1 MSRIV
6 KLGQVK
12 TPTVTPG
19 YMAYYPGFQATSDT
33 TLKDRSGK
41 GNDAT
46 FGSDLTTTEAW
57 SAVANR
63 FSVPLGASGTE
74 NNAANM
80 AIASSGSAGFV
91 WDPATESLLLACKL
105 TAAATASN
113 GPIFGTSHGQ
123 PRTGFRLEVQA
134 TTGTLRFTRMNTTTN
149 TVVNTTTAAVA
160 DSTEH
165 GVGFAW
171 DAVAQRAY
179 IYVDGVVDAAF
190 VGGSQVT
197 ATDWFPSLN
206 TAFCIG
212 GVGHTSGKAI
222 TFASAFRG
230 IHLAKRTGALP
241 SNVADLFR
249 RLNQFPHVLISATE
263 LPA

>member
-19 YMAYYPGFQATSDT
+19 YMAYYPGFQDTADTS
-33 TLKDRSGK
+33 LKDRSGK

-46 FGSDLTTTEAW
+46 FGSDLTTAEAW
-57 SAVANR
+57 SALANR
-63 FSVPLGASGTE
+63 FSVPLDGSGTQ

-80 AIASSGSAGFV
+80 AIGTGFI
-91 WDPATESLLLACKL
+91 WNPATESLILACKL
-105 TAAATASN
+105 TAAATAAN

-123 PRTGFRLEVQA
+123 PRTGFKLEVQA
-134 TTGTLRFTRMNTTTN
+134 TTGTLRLSRYSSTTN
-149 TVVNTTTAAVA
+149 TVVNTTAEVVA
-160 DSTEH
+160 DGTEH

-171 DAVAQRAY
+171 DAVTQRAY
-179 IYVDGVVDAAF
+179 IYVDGVVSAAF
-190 VGGSQVT
+190 AGGSNIT

-212 GVGHTSGKAI
+212 GVGHTSSKAI

-230 IHLAKRTGALP
+230 IHLAKLTGGLP
-241 SNVADLFR
+241 SNVAALFY
-249 RLNQFPHVLISATE
+249 RLNKFPHVLINSTE

>member
-1 MSRIV
+1 MSRVI

-12 TPTVTPG
+12 TPTPTPG

-33 TLKDRSGK
+33 ALTDRSGK

-46 FGSDLTTTEAW
+46 FGSDLTTAEAW
-57 SAVANR
+57 SALANR
-63 FSVPLGASGTE
+63 FSVPLDSSGTQ

-80 AIASSGSAGFV
+80 AIGTGFV
-91 WDPATESLLLACKL
+91 WYPATESLVLACKL
-105 TAAATASN
+105 TAAATAAN

-123 PRTGFRLEVQA
+123 PRTGWRLEVQA
-134 TTGTLRFTRMNTTTN
+134 TTGTLRFTKMNTSTN
-149 TVVNTTTAAVA
+149 TVVNTTTEAVA
-160 DSTEH
+160 DGTEH

-171 DAVAQRAY
+171 DAVTQRAY
-179 IYVDGVVDAAF
+179 IFVDGVVSSAF
-190 VGGSQVT
+190 AGGSLVT
-197 ATDWFPSLN
+197 ATDWFPPLN

-241 SNVADLFR
+241 SNVADLFY
-249 RLNQFPHVLISATE
+249 RLHKFPHVLISATE